1 MNLFNFSVVLEY
13 WPVFLKG
20 LGLTVLL
27 TVIVFSLSAV
37 LAVPVALAQLSRYRL
52 LRTLAHIYVEV
63 MRGTPVILQLIYVY
77 YVFPIIGIKVAPF
90 SAAVIGLSM
99 SMIAYLSE
107 VYRGGINGIAQ
118 GQREAAAAMGMSD
131 FQAFRRVIL
140 PQAIRLT
147 LPSLGNYLIA
157 LFKDS
162 ALASVVT
169 LQELMFAGQIIAVRN
184 YEYFTVYTVCGVLYL
199 AVSYPCALLV
209 RRLEKRTQG
218 GYRRNVARVAPA
230 PSGSAVGES
239 S

>member
-1 MNLFNFSVVLEY
+1 MNLFNFQVVLDY

-20 LGLTVLL
+20 LGITVLL

-37 LAVPVALAQLSRYRL
+37 LAVPVALAQLSRHRI
-52 LRTLAHIYVEV
+52 LRSMAHIYVEV

-77 YVFPIIGIKVAPF
+77 YVFPIIGIKIEPF

-99 SMIAYLSE
+99 GMIAYLSE
-107 VYRGGINGIAQ
+107 VYRGGISGIPQ
-118 GQREAAAAMGMSD
+118 GQKEAAAAMGMSEM
-131 FQAFRRVIL
+131 QAFRRVIL
-140 PQAIRLT
+140 PQALRLT

-184 YEYFTVYTVCGVLYL
+184 YEYFTVYTICGVLYL
-199 AVSYPCALLV
+199 AVSYPCALMV

-218 GYRRNVARVAPA
+218 GYRRKATRVAATEPVSEA
-230 PSGSAVGES
+230 RT
-239 S
+239 